1 MNAIISFRIG
11 IPGYLKAVAALSALL
26 LAGCGGGSGSS
37 ASKTS
42 DVEKAVLVRSPDS
55 SHVTCMRHGSYQ
67 GKALY
72 RCKADVA
79 TSVREMRPESS
90 CYTFEHGKLDNVT
103 RHVSC

>member
-1 MNAIISFRIG
+1 MSFRIE
-11 IPGYLKAVAALSALL
+11 IPGYLKAVAALGALLL
-26 LAGCGGGSGSS
+26 LAGCGGGLS
-37 ASKTS
+37 APKTS
-42 DVEKAVLVRSPDS
+42 DVEKAILVRSPDS
-55 SHVTCMRHGSYQ
+55 SQVICERHGSYQ
-67 GKALY
+67 GKTLF

>member
-1 MNAIISFRIG
+1 VI
-11 IPGYLKAVAALSALL
+11 
-26 LAGCGGGSGSS
+26 C
-37 ASKTS
+37 
-42 DVEKAVLVRSPDS
+42 E
-55 SHVTCMRHGSYQ
+55 RHGSYQ
-67 GKALY
+67 GTALF

>member
-11 IPGYLKAVAALSALL
+11 IPAYLKAVAALSALL
-26 LAGCGGGSGSS
+26 LIAGCGSGSS
-37 ASKTS
+37 TSKTS
-42 DVEKAVLVRSPDS
+42 DVEQAILVRNPDS
-55 SHVTCMRHGSYQ
+55 SQVTCMRHGSYQ

>member
-1 MNAIISFRIG
+1 MSFRIG
-11 IPGYLKAVAALSALL
+11 IPGYLNAVAALGALSL
-26 LAGCGGGSGSS
+26 LAGCGGGSST
-37 ASKTS
+37 AKTS
-42 DVEKAVLVRSPDS
+42 DVEKAILVRSPDS
-55 SHVTCMRHGSYQ
+55 SQVICERHGSYR
-67 GKALY
+67 GRTLF

>member
-1 MNAIISFRIG
+1 MNAIVSFRIG
-11 IPGYLKAVAALSALL
+11 IPGYLKAVAGLGAVLL
-26 LAGCGGGSGSS
+26 LGGCGGSS

-42 DVEKAVLVRSPDS
+42 DVEKAILVRSPDS
-55 SHVTCMRHGSYQ
+55 SQVTCMRHGSYQ
-67 GKALY
+67 GKTLF
-72 RCKADVA
+72 RCQSDVA

>member
-1 MNAIISFRIG
+1 MQLPRGRRRQIPQSSRPEGPLAYARLSDPILVKRAKDGDARALEAI
-11 IPGYLKAVAALSALL
+11 
-26 LAGCGGGSGSS
+26 C
-37 ASKTS
+37 
-42 DVEKAVLVRSPDS
+42 E
-55 SHVTCMRHGSYQ
+55 RHGSYQ
-67 GKALY
+67 GKTLF

>member
-1 MNAIISFRIG
+1 MNATVSFRIG

-26 LAGCGGGSGSS
+26 LLAGCGGSS
-37 ASKTS
+37 ASNTS
-42 DVEKAVLVRSPDS
+42 DVEKAILVRSPDS
-55 SHVTCMRHGSYQ
+55 SQVTCEGHGSFE
-67 GKALY
+67 GAVLY

-90 CYTFEHGKLDNVT
+90 CYTFEHGRLENVT

>member
-1 MNAIISFRIG
+1 MSFRIG
-11 IPGYLKAVAALSALL
+11 IPGYLKAVAVLSMLFL
-26 LAGCGGGSGSS
+26 VAGCGGDSS

-42 DVEKAVLVRSPDS
+42 DVEKAILVRSPDS
-55 SHVTCMRHGSYQ
+55 SQVTCMQHGSYQ

-72 RCKADVA
+72 RCKADIA

-90 CYTFEHGKLDNVT
+90 CYTFEHSRLDNVT